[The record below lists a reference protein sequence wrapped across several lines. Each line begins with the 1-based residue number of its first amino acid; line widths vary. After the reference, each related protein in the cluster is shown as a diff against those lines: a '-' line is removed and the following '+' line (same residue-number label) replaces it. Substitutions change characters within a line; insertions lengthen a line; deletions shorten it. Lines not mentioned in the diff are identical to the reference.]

1 MMMRVHASEADRAP
15 RVSEP
20 AGFSPSW
27 SAAPT
32 LLTLVALALVL
43 QGCASFRN
51 PQKILSEL
59 GPRETLPLVWQI
71 SGGSGASLYVLGSIH
86 LGPAGGWQ
94 YPTGVMDALR
104 DSSALVVEVNVH
116 EIDSGT
122 LQHLID
128 HYGHM
133 PPGHSLKRNVSP
145 ATWELLGNRL
155 AHSSIPLRT
164 ANRLRP
170 WLLSNLLIMEAIRR
184 QHYSPDQGTEEEF
197 IRLAGARSILPLESA
212 AQQISFLGT
221 LPRRVQ
227 ELYLIDTLEHY
238 DETGHFVNLYVNA
251 WRAGDE
257 KALDRLIFDSYR
269 KDPSFKPFFDSIIFE
284 RNRAMGRRLKVLL
297 EAEQHAGETVF
308 VVLGVAHLVGD
319 QSIGHRFAAEGYQ
332 VRRVTRAEMRSPEVA
347 GESIAVHP

>member
-1 MMMRVHASEADRAP
+1 MTRAHASERDRAP
-15 RVSEP
+15 RISDP
-20 AGFSPSW
+20 AGLSARW
-27 SAAPT
+27 SLAPK
-32 LLTLVALALVL
+32 LLSLVAVALVL

-51 PQKILSEL
+51 PQAILAEL
-59 GPRETLPLVWQI
+59 GPREALPLAWQI
-71 SGGSGASLYVLGSIH
+71 SGGGGANLYVLGSIH
-86 LGPAGGWQ
+86 LGPAGGWH
-94 YPTGVMDALR
+94 YPTGIMDALK
-104 DSSALVVEVNVH
+104 DSSALVVEVNVQ

-122 LQHLID
+122 IQHLID

-133 PPGHSLKRNVSP
+133 PPGHSLKRHVSP
-145 ATWELLGNRL
+145 ATWELLEHRL

-197 IRLAGARSILPLESA
+197 IRLAGSRSVLPLESA
-212 AQQISFLGT
+212 AEQISFLGS

-238 DETGHFVNLYVNA
+238 DEAGDFVDLYVNA

-257 KALDRLIFDSYR
+257 KALDRLIFESYR

-284 RNRAMGRRLKVLL
+284 RNRRMGRQLKVLL
-297 EAEQHAGETVF
+297 EAKQHAGESVF
-308 VVLGVAHLVGD
+308 VVLGVAHMVGD
-319 QSIGHRFAAEGYQ
+319 QSIGRRFAADGYQ
-332 VRRVTRAEMRSPEVA
+332 VHRVTRAELRSPLVA